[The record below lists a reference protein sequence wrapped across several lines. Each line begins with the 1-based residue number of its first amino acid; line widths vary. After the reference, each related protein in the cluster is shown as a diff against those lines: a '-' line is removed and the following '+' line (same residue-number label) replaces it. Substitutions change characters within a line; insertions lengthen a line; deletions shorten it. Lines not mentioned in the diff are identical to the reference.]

1 MKEIT
6 TILQYPR
13 ARAIQLPIVISCFTS
28 DTSLPFLLVTCYIMF
43 LIEFKSIFPFNY
55 IITNSLK
62 SIKIFRMAVEKEHRG
77 IPKAIFL
84 EDVDSYMSSTTPE
97 KVAADVLKDF
107 DEQLQKYKYME
118 LNLMQRKKRLRAQV
132 PDIEKTLEIVQ
143 HMLLK
148 KVEFKT
154 HFMLSDQVHAVATV
168 PPTDEVFLWLGA
180 NVMLEY
186 TIEEA
191 VTLLTKNLNTATVN
205 ADQLEDDLGYLSN
218 QITTME
224 VNMARVYNWD
234 FKRRKAA
241 GPKA

>member
-1 MKEIT
+1 MYN
-6 TILQYPR
+6 LQYP
-13 ARAIQLPIVISCFTS
+13 LYKISNLCQKLKF
-28 DTSLPFLLVTCYIMF
+28 IMIYYD
-43 LIEFKSIFPFNY
+43 LI
-55 IITNSLK
+55 
-62 SIKIFRMAVEKEHRG
+62 IKYLGRMGADKVDKVDREHRG
-77 IPKAIFL
+77 IPQAVFL

-97 KVAADVLKDF
+97 KNAAAVLKDF

-118 LNLMQRKKRLRAQV
+118 LNLLQRKKRLRAQV

-143 HMLLK
+143 HMLK
-148 KVEFKT
+148 KEEEFQT
-154 HFMLSDQVHAVATV
+154 HFMLSDQVHALATV
-168 PPTDEVFLWLGA
+168 PPTDKVFLWLGA

-186 TIEEA
+186 TIDEA
-191 VTLLTKNLNTATVN
+191 IALLTKNLNTATVN

-241 GPKA
+241 ADK